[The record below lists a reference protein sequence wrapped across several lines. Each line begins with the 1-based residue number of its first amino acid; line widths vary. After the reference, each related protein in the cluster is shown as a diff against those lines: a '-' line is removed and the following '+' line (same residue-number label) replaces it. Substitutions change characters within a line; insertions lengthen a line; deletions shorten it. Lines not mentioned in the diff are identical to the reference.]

1 MKENIQRTQVKEISH
16 RPNSMLNYANS
27 IAKGRRHDVPEKLLY
42 GML

>member
-27 IAKGRRHDVPEKLLY
+27 IAKGRRHVPEKLLY